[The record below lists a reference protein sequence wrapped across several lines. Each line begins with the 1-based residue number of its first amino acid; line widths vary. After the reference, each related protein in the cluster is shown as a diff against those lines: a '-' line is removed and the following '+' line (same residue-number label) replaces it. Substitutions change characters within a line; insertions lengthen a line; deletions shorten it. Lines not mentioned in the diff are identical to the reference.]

1 MRALCA
7 HGLSALVQSGAG
19 AAIGLSDAL
28 HQSAGAVAR
37 TSTFALN
44 NATLP
49 FVMALANQGWQR
61 ALQADPH
68 LLNGLNVCA
77 GRITSGSVAT
87 ALGLD
92 WQDPRALLQA
102 G

>member
-1 MRALCA
+1 LTPASVRKLCA

-44 NATLP
+44 NATLAHA
-49 FVMALANQGWQR
+49 VALADKGWKQARSQHQQGQNRSR
-61 ALQADPH
+61 ASADWRLSNHPIRP
-68 LLNGLNVCA
+68 VIRSA
-77 GRITSGSVAT
+77 
-87 ALGLD
+87 AL
-92 WQDPRALLQA
+92 
-102 G
+102 

>member
-7 HGLSALVQSGAG
+7 HGPSALVQSGAG

-44 NATLP
+44 NATLAHA
-49 FVMALANQGWQR
+49 VALADKGWR
-61 ALQADPH
+61 RPAASTSRV
-68 LLNGLNVCA
+68 NA
-77 GRITSGSVAT
+77 G
-87 ALGLD
+87 
-92 WQDPRALLQA
+92 A
-102 G
+102 GPTLTGG